1 MGIPE
6 ISINVFRIL
15 DDQNFSMASLLSRGW
30 LVKIMKPLPARS
42 WISNL
47 VKLFPEDAE
56 F

>member
-30 LVKIMKPLPARS
+30 LVKI
-42 WISNL
+42 SNL
-47 VKLFPEDAE
+47 AKLFPEDAE